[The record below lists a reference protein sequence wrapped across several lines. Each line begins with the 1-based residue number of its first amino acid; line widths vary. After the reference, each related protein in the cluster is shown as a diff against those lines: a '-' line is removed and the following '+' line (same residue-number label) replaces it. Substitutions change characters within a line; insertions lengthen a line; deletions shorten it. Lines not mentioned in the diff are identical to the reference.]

1 MLNYLNKL
9 ATDLVSGMPYTV
21 FNSWEV
27 EAPWFLEADDTGHY
41 STLLPLNKTA
51 NVSGA
56 VIGPV
61 GEATTRAFMTW
72 ILQAL
77 PSAAQV

>member
-1 MLNYLNKL
+1 MLDFFNKL
-9 ATDLVSGMPYTV
+9 VFDLVSDMPYAV

-27 EAPWFLEADDTGHY
+27 EAPRFLEADDTGHY
-41 STLLPLNKTA
+41 STLLPMEKELNK
-51 NVSGA
+51 SGA
-56 VIGPV
+56 VIGAV

-77 PSAAQV
+77 PSAE